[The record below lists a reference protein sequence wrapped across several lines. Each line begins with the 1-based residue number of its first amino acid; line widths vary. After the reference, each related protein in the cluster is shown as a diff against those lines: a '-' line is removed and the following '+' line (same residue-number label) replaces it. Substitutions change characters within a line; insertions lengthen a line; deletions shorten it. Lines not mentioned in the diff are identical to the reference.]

1 MGPPKPRSKRAA
13 MDMDDGYSPMGQKK
27 SKVGFKVNKV
37 QNGYII
43 SKRLFLWGFF
53 IFSRFGMA
61 SNYDHLLQ
69 CCHYKL
75 IVILRIGVMILIR
88 HDIYL
93 LRNL

>member
-43 SKRLFLWGFF
+43 SKRPFWGSLFFLDLGWLHIMTINFGAVINELIM
-53 IFSRFGMA
+53 IFKEIF
-61 SNYDHLLQ
+61 
-69 CCHYKL
+69 K
-75 IVILRIGVMILIR
+75 ILISR
-88 HDIYL
+88 IIYL
-93 LRNL
+93 F

>member
-43 SKRLFLWGFF
+43 SKRPFWGSLVFLDLGWFLIMTINFGAVINEPIMIFMEGF
-53 IFSRFGMA
+53 
-61 SNYDHLLQ
+61 
-69 CCHYKL
+69 K
-75 IVILRIGVMILIR
+75 ILIR
-88 HDIYL
+88 HEIYL
-93 LRNL
+93 F